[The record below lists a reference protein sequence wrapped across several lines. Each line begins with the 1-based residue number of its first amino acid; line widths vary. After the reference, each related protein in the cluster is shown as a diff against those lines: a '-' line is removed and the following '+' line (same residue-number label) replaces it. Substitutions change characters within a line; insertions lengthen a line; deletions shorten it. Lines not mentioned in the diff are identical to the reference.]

1 MESEQAT
8 KVKQEVDKLA
18 RRQKMD
24 SDMALAKVKKDLAA
38 SGLKETNL
46 MKTQL
51 TKAQKDVSTLKTDL
65 KKANDLAAGATKLE
79 KQLKEIENE
88 NMKMLTSIGARH
100 EKALEAKESE
110 LNQLKEQGTASPKI
124 EAEIKELKE

>member
-51 TKAQKDVSTLKTDL
+51 TKAQKDVTTLKTDL

-79 KQLKEIENE
+79 K
-88 NMKMLTSIGARH
+88 
-100 EKALEAKESE
+100 
-110 LNQLKEQGTASPKI
+110 
-124 EAEIKELKE
+124 

>member
-79 KQLKEIENE
+79 K
-88 NMKMLTSIGARH
+88 
-100 EKALEAKESE
+100 
-110 LNQLKEQGTASPKI
+110 
-124 EAEIKELKE
+124 